1 MSERIALI
9 SGANKGIGFEVARQL
24 GGAGIAV
31 LVGSRDTGRGEEAV
45 SKLSSEGVKAQLVQL
60 DVTDP
65 DSIDGAARRIDEQ
78 FQRLDI
84 LVNNAGI
91 MLDLGQPPS
100 QVELATLRSTFDTNV
115 FGAFALTRAMWP
127 LLLASEAGRIVN
139 VSSTLGSFEK
149 NNDPSWEFAAAK
161 ILAYNTSKAALNMMT
176 VQLAYELRDSPVKIN
191 TACPG
196 FVATDMNQH
205 RGTRSVEEGAAIL
218 TQLATLPADGPSGGF
233 FDDSG
238 PVDW

>member
-9 SGANKGIGFEVARQL
+9 TGANKGIGFELARQL
-24 GGAGIAV
+24 GGAGITI

-45 SKLSSEGVKAQLVQL
+45 SKLGAEGVTAHAVQL
-60 DVTDP
+60 DVTDQS
-65 DSIDGAARRIDEQ
+65 SIDEAARGIDKQ

-91 MLDLGQPPS
+91 MLDLGQAPS
-100 QVELATLRSTFDTNV
+100 QVELATLRSTFDTNF
-115 FGAFALTRAMWP
+115 FGAFAVTRAMMP
-127 LLLASEAGRIVN
+127 LLLKSEAGRIVN

-161 ILAYNTSKAALNMMT
+161 ILGYNTSKAALNMMT
-176 VQLAYELRDSPVKIN
+176 VQLAHELRDSSVKVN

-196 FVATDMNQH
+196 FVATDMNNH

-218 TQLATLPADGPSGGF
+218 TKLATLPADGPSGGF
-233 FDDSG
+233 FNDDG
-238 PVDW
+238 QLGW